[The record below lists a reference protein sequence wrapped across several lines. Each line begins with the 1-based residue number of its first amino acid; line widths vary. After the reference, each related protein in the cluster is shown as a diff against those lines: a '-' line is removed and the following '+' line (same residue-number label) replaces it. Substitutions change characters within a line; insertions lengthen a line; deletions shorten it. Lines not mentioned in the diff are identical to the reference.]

1 MSFGPT
7 PGAIANIKFMQAVS
21 RQPDAPDL
29 ISLELVREM
38 AEIVDRA
45 RGLISDDD
53 CTVLLG
59 IGGMLIK
66 PAYAE
71 IGAGIGAIIAIDR
84 ARGC

>member
-1 MSFGPT
+1 MTDGPT

-29 ISLELVREM
+29 ISLELVQEM

-45 RGLISDDD
+45 RGLIPDED

-59 IGGMLIK
+59 IGGLLIK
-66 PAYAE
+66 PAYLE
-71 IGAGIGAIIAIDR
+71 IGAGLSAIVAIDR
-84 ARGC
+84 AKDR

>member
-1 MSFGPT
+1 MSSGPT

-21 RQPDAPDL
+21 REPDAPDL
-29 ISLELVREM
+29 INLELVQEM

-45 RGLISDDD
+45 RGRIPDED

-66 PAYAE
+66 PAYQE
-71 IGAGIGAIIAIDR
+71 IGAGLSAMLAINRAKDR
-84 ARGC
+84 